1 MTVLLPLFCG
11 SFCNS
16 QLGNSR
22 NSNFQRYDLL
32 KAHAEEKLEEANK
45 EIDNISRGQV
55 GLRFWILDELFL
67 AFLQDAEIAKLTALL
82 KKTEMKATSLE
93 RTVKEIL
100 FNLMKLIFNFNVVAV
115 GRSEEQREPG
125 VDNNM

>member
-1 MTVLLPLFCG
+1 MTVIHSLAH
-11 SFCNS
+11 SFVDLS
-16 QLGNSR
+16 VSIRQF
-22 NSNFQRYDLL
+22 SNFQRYDLL

>member
-1 MTVLLPLFCG
+1 M
-11 SFCNS
+11 
-16 QLGNSR
+16 
-22 NSNFQRYDLL
+22 
-32 KAHAEEKLEEANK
+32 
-45 EIDNISRGQV
+45 
-55 GLRFWILDELFL
+55 RFWILDELFL